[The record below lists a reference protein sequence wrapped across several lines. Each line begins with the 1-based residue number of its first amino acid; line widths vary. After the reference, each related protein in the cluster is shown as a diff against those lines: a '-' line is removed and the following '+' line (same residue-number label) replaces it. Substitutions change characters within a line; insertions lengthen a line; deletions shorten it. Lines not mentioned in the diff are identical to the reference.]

1 MSATIRFH
9 CPKCRRYFVD
19 LPADWSASP
28 DLYFCPWCG
37 SGSLLRRIDLS
48 EAAPA
53 TLVPAGGGRPAPR
66 KGLMARLWRWWPA
79 LVPLAVVALVV
90 LVIKVTTL
98 TSVEP
103 TPVKHPETAPAASA
117 PAPPPPTPTPP
128 QPAWAAEAPQL
139 RPVPLPVARPSP
151 LDHLDPR
158 QIPGL
163 ERFPGLPDE
172 TVAVIGSHRGRVF
185 GPLKCL
191 GFSPDGHWLI
201 SGGGDGA
208 VHFWDPETLQER
220 VRLPAAE
227 GAVEAFACS
236 PDSKQIAVVSKHA
249 LEVWGMAEEGFTLRH
264 TLEFKDEPVRSVAWS
279 ADGAALAVGGGPH
292 EPTQLEALLAP
303 SLFPRDRGSEWV
315 LVYGARDGEL
325 THWAALTDFKGP
337 MRTLAFSPDGTV
349 LAAGGDSGV
358 ALWNFADLTPEAQ
371 QGRQRRTMRP
381 LLVAAAL
388 FVLLLALRVLT
399 ALVNRYGPRGWQE
412 SRRLRRGVGGT
423 ACVLGAVLL
432 AALGSA
438 IWFGAHDGVPG
449 PRNLQGDGVPCYESS
464 LVFSP
469 DGATLAAGM
478 SPLSGDATVAVW
490 RRREGEWCRS
500 ATLTLGTTE
509 EETPPKGGAVESLA
523 FSPDGLTLVACGSG
537 RNPFRRTWRLDGDTF
552 QEGKEL
558 GEGPATATHVAFS
571 PDGRLL
577 ALGEAFWDPPPV
589 PGKAFWRWPGTE
601 AAQLVVWEAT
611 EGGFRRRPSP
621 PGVREHRR
629 TEALWFSHDGGRLA
643 LEVSHGSDKR
653 REDREVQFWDL
664 NRATPTC
671 RAVIALEEG
680 ERTFRDSFPPDGK
693 LDLTHHGD
701 LPTCRSILGLEE
713 GNRAFRDSFSPDGK
727 LFLTHKKG
735 LSRLWD
741 VAGEQAR
748 LLAEREIAT
757 GVDGECL
764 PAVISPKGS
773 SVVIPGA
780 DGRVRLFDIG
790 PDGLREVAVVG
801 AHDKHFFSYAAKFCQ
816 GGDLLT
822 VFGDRKTIHLW
833 NTGVRP
839 PREIDVGHLPGGDP
853 PTDTAFSPD
862 GRVLHMGRNWRTI
875 GDRLAAAFGRT
886 GGKDTEPLTFD
897 AWEITDTP
905 GLWLLGRCWSLSHT
919 RPQSQK
925 PGPWPQDDILARQ
938 LDGASDDD
946 RCVVL
951 KGMRVMDTT
960 PFGLYS
966 FPDFS
971 PLGAWRFKV
980 PGPREIFH
988 NTLAFWWESDPKY
1001 YVSVVTVVAPD
1012 HRHVA
1017 VMIDRGP
1024 VWTLRLQEYDT
1035 FDRLYAS
1042 CDEALRRDPKDV
1054 AALLGR
1060 ATAHLEKHRYDEA
1073 LADAE
1078 AAVQHGGGA
1087 RALYLRGMA
1096 RACKEDY
1103 AKAKADLDEAF
1114 RPEPKLAER
1123 APPGAMDP
1131 PGKKAS
1137 ESAGEKP

>member
-1 MSATIRFH
+1 
-9 CPKCRRYFVD
+9 
-19 LPADWSASP
+19 
-28 DLYFCPWCG
+28 
-37 SGSLLRRIDLS
+37 
-48 EAAPA
+48 
-53 TLVPAGGGRPAPR
+53 
-66 KGLMARLWRWWPA
+66 
-79 LVPLAVVALVV
+79 
-90 LVIKVTTL
+90 
-98 TSVEP
+98 
-103 TPVKHPETAPAASA
+103 
-117 PAPPPPTPTPP
+117 
-128 QPAWAAEAPQL
+128 
-139 RPVPLPVARPSP
+139 VARPSP
-151 LDHLDPR
+151 LDNLDPTR
-158 QIPGL
+158 IPEL
-163 ERFPGLPDE
+163 ERYPGLPNE
-172 TVAVIGSHRGRVF
+172 AVAVIGSHRGRVY

-191 GFSPDGHWLI
+191 AFSPDGRWLI

-208 VHFWDPETLQER
+208 VHFWHPETLQER

-236 PDSKQIAVVSKHA
+236 PDSKQIAVASKHA
-249 LEVWGMAEEGFTLRH
+249 LEVWTVAEEGFTPRY
-264 TLEFKDEPVRSVAWS
+264 TLEFKDKPVRSVAWS

-292 EPTQLEALLAP
+292 EPTKLEVLAP
-303 SLFPRDRGSEWV
+303 SLLPRDRGSEWV
-315 LVYGARDGEL
+315 LVYGACDGEL

-358 ALWNFADLTPEAQ
+358 ALWDVADLTPEAQ
-371 QGRQRRTMRP
+371 QGRQRRVRRAW
-381 LLVAAAL
+381 LVAAAL
-388 FVLLLALRVLT
+388 FVLLLAVGGLT
-399 ALVNRYGPRGWQE
+399 ALVNRYGPRRWQE
-412 SRRLRRGVGGT
+412 SRRLRMGVGGT

-449 PRNLQGDGVPCYESS
+449 PRTLLAETGPRSVST
-464 LVFSP
+464 LAFSP
-469 DGATLAAGM
+469 DGATLVAGTGP
-478 SPLSGDATVAVW
+478 SKDDAGVAVW
-490 RRREGEWCRS
+490 RRREGGWRQ
-500 ATLTLGTTE
+500 ATTLTPGTAE
-509 EETPPKGGAVESLA
+509 EEPSPAQGGAVESLA

-537 RNPFRRTWRLDGDTF
+537 RNAWRRSWRLDGDAF
-552 QEGKEL
+552 QQGQEL

-571 PDGRLL
+571 SDGRLL

-589 PGKAFWRWPGTE
+589 PGKAFWRRPGTD

-611 EGGFRRRPSP
+611 EGGFRRRPSRP
-621 PGVREHRR
+621 EVREHRR

-643 LEVSHGSDKR
+643 LEVSHGSGKR

-664 NRATPTC
+664 NSATPTC
-671 RAVIALEEG
+671 RTVIALEEG

-701 LPTCRSILGLEE
+701 VPTCRSTLGLEE
-713 GNRAFRDSFSPDGK
+713 GNRAFRDSFSPHGK

-735 LSRLWD
+735 RSRLWD

-748 LLAEREIAT
+748 LLAEQEIAT

-780 DGRVRLFDIG
+780 DGRVRLFDLG

-801 AHDKHFFSYAAKFCQ
+801 EHDRHFFSYASKFCQ

-839 PREIDVGHLPGGDP
+839 PREIDVVHLPAGNP

-875 GDRLAAAFGRT
+875 GTGLAAALWGA

-905 GLWLLGRCWSLSHT
+905 GFWLLGRCWSLSHT

-925 PGPWPQDDILARQ
+925 PAPWPQDDFFAIEI
-938 LDGASDDD
+938 DGASDDD

-951 KGMRVMDTT
+951 KGMREMDTT

-971 PLGAWRFKV
+971 PLGAWRFEV
-980 PGPREIFH
+980 PGPRERFH
-988 NTLAFWWESDPKY
+988 NSSTFWWESDPKY

-1012 HRHVA
+1012 HRHVV

-1024 VWTLRLQEYDT
+1024 VWILRLQEYDT

-1054 AALLGR
+1054 AALIGR
-1060 ATAHLEKHRYDEA
+1060 AAAHLEKRRYDEA
-1073 LADAE
+1073 LVDAE
-1078 AAVQHGGGA
+1078 AAVRHGGGA
-1087 RALYLRGMA
+1087 RAYQLRGLAHA
-1096 RACKEDY
+1096 RKGDY

-1114 RPEPKLAER
+1114 RRDPALAPK
-1123 APPGAMDP
+1123 AP
-1131 PGKKAS
+1131 
-1137 ESAGEKP
+1137 